1 MNWTPRGPS
10 EQPFRAPQRVQ
21 GDPGGQARTPDCMK
35 WTHGPSRS
43 STSVITAV
51 GGAWRP
57 AFCHIKTYF
66 LHQRVQPKNTD
77 LAAHGEPQGDAGA
90 TFGHQFGPRC
100 GMGAAM
106 SLHIDHFGSN
116 FECLGTSKIA
126 LMFFCFLNGP
136 FMDFSLIWE
145 ATGPH
150 KSAIGSNFG
159 ALWSDSGN
167 VKTMFPCRRER
178 HFRGIRGS

>member
-1 MNWTPRGPS
+1 
-10 EQPFRAPQRVQ
+10 
-21 GDPGGQARTPDCMK
+21 MK
-35 WTHGPSRS
+35 WTHGPCRR

-57 AFCHIKTYF
+57 PFCHIKTHF

-90 TFGHQFGPRC
+90 TFGHQFGPRY

-106 SLHIDHFGSN
+106 CLHIDHFGSH
-116 FECLGTSKIA
+116 FEFLGSSKIA
-126 LMFFCFLNGP
+126 LLFFCFLNSP
-136 FMDFSLIWE
+136 LMDFSLIWE

-159 ALWSDSGN
+159 ALWSDKWKCEHYAPVRAGASFSGN
-167 VKTMFPCRRER
+167 
-178 HFRGIRGS
+178 SWS